1 MKKTKSGIIAVA
13 ALLFV
18 LFVMCSCVS
27 STTVSTEVK
36 KVPTK
41 QSTINKTDT
50 IESPALKKIIAVSR
64 FSVGMAD
71 RNASYAYAQAA
82 YDSLVNRLQA
92 SGKFIVFEERD
103 FDTLEKYVQSTGGSI
118 KKRLAQYMIVG
129 SINEVATKKTG
140 SSALGITS
148 TKTTVEASVTIRL
161 IDTSTGQVIYAE
173 EGSGSSNNN
182 KTSVNYKGFGVSASG
197 YDPKSLESTAIS
209 AAIDSLIDNI
219 IVTCSNNPW
228 SSDIFFDNTG
238 NCYLIGGASIGI
250 KAGKVFD
257 IYKRGAKITNPQTGS
272 LIELPGEKVGEAT
285 VVQTLPAGVPED
297 ELSLVVLNTPE
308 VTPENTSEYLIKE
321 KI

>member
-18 LFVMCSCVS
+18 LFIVCSCG
-27 STTVSTEVK
+27 STSVSTEVK

-103 FDTLEKYVQSTGGSI
+103 FDTLEKYVESTGGSI

-129 SINEVATKKTG
+129 SVNEVASKKTG
-140 SSALGITS
+140 SSAFGITS
-148 TKTTVEASVTIRL
+148 TKTTVEASVTLRL

-173 EGSGSSNNN
+173 EGRGSSNNN

-228 SSDIFFDNTG
+228 TSEIYFDNSG
-238 NCYLIGGASIGI
+238 ICYLIGGASIGV
-250 KAGKVFD
+250 KEGSVFD
-257 IYKRGAKITNPQTGS
+257 IYKKGGTITNPQTGS
-272 LIELPGEKVGEAT
+272 LIELPGEIVGEAT
-285 VVQTLPAGVPED
+285 IVKTLPAGVPED
-297 ELSLVVLNTPE
+297 ELSIITLNTAE
-308 VTPENTSEYLIKE
+308 VTPENTSEYLIRE
-321 KI
+321 KL

>member
-1 MKKTKSGIIAVA
+1 MKRTKSSIITVA
-13 ALLFV
+13 MLLFV
-18 LFVMCSCVS
+18 LFIVSSCVS
-27 STTVSTEVK
+27 STTVSTEVN

-41 QSTINKTDT
+41 QSTINKTNT
-50 IESPALKKIIAVSR
+50 IESPALKKIIAVTR
-64 FSVGMAD
+64 FSVSMAD

-92 SGKFIVFEERD
+92 SGKFIVFEEGD

-129 SINEVATKKTG
+129 TVNEVAKKTTG
-140 SSALGITS
+140 SSAFGITS

-173 EGSGSSNNN
+173 EGSANSNNN
-182 KTSVNYKGFGVSASG
+182 KTSVNYHGFGISASG

-228 SSDIFFDNTG
+228 TSEIFFDNSG
-238 NCYLIGGASIGI
+238 ICYLIGGASIGV
-250 KAGKVFD
+250 KEGNKFD
-257 IYKRGAKITNPQTGS
+257 IYKKGGTITNPQTGAI
-272 LIELPGEKVGEAT
+272 IELPGEIIGEAT
-285 VVQTLPAGVPED
+285 IVKTLPAGVPED
-297 ELSLVVLNTPE
+297 ELSIITLNTTE
-308 VTPENTSEYLIKE
+308 VTPENTSEYLIRE
-321 KI
+321 KL